1 MSVNSTTPT
10 TPARKPWLAPVPAW
24 IDDDPSNDGF
34 PPESARTRPYVPTA
48 EDWAE
53 FGRWRDAADDRSLFD
68 PDVYDRVEF
77 AQLRA
82 AIEDDLA
89 TERAARAGL

>member
-48 EDWAE
+48 VDWA
-53 FGRWRDAADDRSLFD
+53 
-68 PDVYDRVEF
+68 
-77 AQLRA
+77 
-82 AIEDDLA
+82 
-89 TERAARAGL
+89 